1 MGTNAGC
8 RGGWLYRPT
17 GAGVASNAKGKGCME
32 VGREPGTPGMVAPG
46 MDAPIMGTPDIGGPD
61 ISGLDIGG
69 TDIAAFDMGGPGMA
83 GVGWMG
89 GGGRLGVCCWAL
101 TAWATSSS
109 QRSASEGVLL
119 CPLWTTGGGDWTGG
133 SACTQEDVAVEEKQ
147 RTTCQSHVTSTLLLD
162 LSTALPCQVQRTHT
176 PYSAAF
182 SD

>member
-8 RGGWLYRPT
+8 MGGWVYMPT
-17 GAGVASNAKGKGCME
+17 GAGVASNAKGKDCME

-46 MDAPIMGTPDIGGPD
+46 MDAPIKGTHDIGV
-61 ISGLDIGG
+61 L
-69 TDIAAFDMGGPGMA
+69 DMGGPGMA

-119 CPLWTTGGGDWTGG
+119 CPLWTGDWTGG
-133 SACTQEDVAVEEKQ
+133 SACTQEDVAVGEKQ
-147 RTTCQSHVTSTLLLD
+147 RATCQSHVTSTLLLD
-162 LSTALPCQVQRTHT
+162 LSTALP
-176 PYSAAF
+176 
-182 SD
+182 